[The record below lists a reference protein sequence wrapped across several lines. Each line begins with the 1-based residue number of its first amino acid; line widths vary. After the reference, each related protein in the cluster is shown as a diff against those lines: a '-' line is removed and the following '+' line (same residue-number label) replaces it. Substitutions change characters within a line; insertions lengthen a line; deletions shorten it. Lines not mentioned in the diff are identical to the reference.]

1 VELPKI
7 KASRGR
13 KESLRSISAR
23 FDGVFARLVL
33 RKRYFPNVGN
43 KFNSAFDNKQF
54 FAFRKKSEPPLTE
67 EANNPSSKNAQLLSR
82 SGSIFV
88 PHDVEVDVPFEA
100 FSSLSDHSQ
109 KYAIALV
116 PSSSADN
123 NVQIE
128 AANSSRE

>member
-1 VELPKI
+1 MELPKI

-54 FAFRKKSEPPLTE
+54 FAFRKKS
-67 EANNPSSKNAQLLSR
+67 
-82 SGSIFV
+82 
-88 PHDVEVDVPFEA
+88 
-100 FSSLSDHSQ
+100 
-109 KYAIALV
+109 
-116 PSSSADN
+116 
-123 NVQIE
+123 
-128 AANSSRE
+128 